1 MPVYVTGPEI
11 TTFVMGDNTPSA
23 DEIAWALACA
33 NAVQAGIEWRLHGA
47 VIVDPSNAFSEL
59 RVAARLA
66 GAEAYKRKEAI
77 FGVTGFAD
85 MQGNA
90 IRVAKDYLEG
100 MRPIINRCAVGAGV
114 GIG

>member
-1 MPVYVTGPEI
+1 MPTYVTGPEI
-11 TTFVMGDNTPSA
+11 TTFVGVLTPDA
-23 DEIAWALACA
+23 EEIAWGAACA
-33 NAVQAGIEWRLHGA
+33 SAVQAGIEARLMGA
-47 VIVDPSNAFSEL
+47 VIVDPSSAFSEL

-66 GAEAYKRKEAI
+66 GAEAYKRKEAT

-85 MQGNA
+85 LQGNA

-100 MRPIINRCAVGAGV
+100 IRPIIDRYRIRM